1 MQHAWYNM
9 LTYGQDAD
17 IWSKCG
23 IHLLTHWQFE
33 SWLVD
38 HHSILTSEDSCN
50 GKLGTFMSVDYSCI
64 LREYRLIT
72 PNGEYFC
79 KWKINKQL
87 TLPAKHCSK
96 CPRVSQDEVFA
107 EQIGEMLSSAVS
119 KLVNRKDQLGEKGP
133 FKQYPI
139 KPNGYSYGYKS
150 QRLG

>member
-1 MQHAWYNM
+1 M
-9 LTYGQDAD
+9 
-17 IWSKCG
+17 
-23 IHLLTHWQFE
+23 
-33 SWLVD
+33 D

-107 EQIGEMLSSAVS
+107 EQIGEMFSSAVS

-139 KPNGYSYGYKS
+139 KPQMGIAMVTNPKGWDNLYIYITQLSHPIS
-150 QRLG
+150 MVSIHL